1 MFQINKW
8 LYPGIR
14 IKRWVFLFILSVIV
28 LIAGFSGVL
37 GDFFKNVRIARGIIN
52 IDHFFKYLQKL
63 KAMDYFM
70 IVLAIGGI
78 MLAWRRAS
86 FAVLTIIAP
95 NKEREFLNRAYQN
108 AKLLR
113 GPKIVAI
120 GGGTGM
126 PNVLRGM
133 KDLTGNLSAVVT
145 VSDDGGSSGRLRKD
159 YQILPPGDIRN
170 CLVALA
176 DEETLLGRLFQY
188 RFSKGKEL
196 KGHNFGNIF
205 ITALSHVVGDFPTA
219 VNESSKVLA
228 IRGQVLPV
236 SLENLQLRAKLID
249 GRTIIGESNIPKANA
264 KIDRVYIV
272 PKKCSPYGPAIEA
285 IKNADAVIIGPG
297 SLYTSIIPNLLVPG
311 IKEALMNTK
320 SVKIYICNIMTQS
333 GETDDFTVSEH
344 LKAIFKHT
352 GVKVVDYVIANNKMP
367 KDDVLKRYEKE
378 KALPV
383 KIDKEAISS
392 LGVGLIQGKLFID
405 GPYIRHSPQQLARMI
420 MKSIIV

>member
-28 LIAGFSGVL
+28 LVAGFSGIL
-37 GDFFKNVRIARGIIN
+37 GDFFKNVRIEKIN
-52 IDHFFKYLQKL
+52 IDHIFYRMQKL
-63 KAMDYFM
+63 KAMDYFLIM
-70 IVLAIGGI
+70 LAIGGI
-78 MLAWRRAS
+78 MLAWRRAA
-86 FAVLTIIAP
+86 FGVLTIIAP
-95 NKEREFLNRAYQN
+95 NKEREFLNNAYRN

-170 CLVALA
+170 CIVALA

-205 ITALSHVVGDFPTA
+205 ITALSHVVGDFQTA

-236 SLENLQLRAKLID
+236 SLENIQLRAKLKD
-249 GRTIIGESNIPKANA
+249 GRTIKGESNIPKAHGR
-264 KIDRVYIV
+264 IDRVYIV
-272 PKKCSPYGPAIEA
+272 PEKCSPYGPAIEA
-285 IKNADAVIIGPG
+285 IKNADAIVIGPG

-311 IKEALMNTK
+311 IKEALLNTK
-320 SVKIYICNIMTQS
+320 SVKIYICNIMTQN
-333 GETDDFTVSEH
+333 GETDDYTASEH
-344 LKAIFKHT
+344 LSAIFKHT
-352 GVKVVDYVIANNKMP
+352 GHRVVDYIIANNKMP

-378 KALPV
+378 KAYPV
-383 KIDKEAISS
+383 IIDKNAISDM
-392 LGVGLIQGKLFID
+392 GVTLIQGKLFSD

-420 MKSIIV
+420 MKIIIV

>member
-1 MFQINKW
+1 MMFQINKW

-14 IKRWVFLFILSVIV
+14 IKRWFFLFLLSLVV
-28 LIAGFSGVL
+28 LVAGFSGVL
-37 GDFFKNVRIARGIIN
+37 GDLFRNVRFHGIN
-52 IDHFFKYLQKL
+52 IDKFFYRMQKL
-63 KAMDYFM
+63 KALDYGLIM
-70 IVLAIGGI
+70 LAIVGI
-78 MLAWRRAS
+78 LLAWRRAAFS
-86 FAVLTIIAP
+86 VLTIIAP
-95 NKEREFLNRAYQN
+95 NKEREFLNSAYKN

-126 PNVLRGM
+126 PNVLRGL

-145 VSDDGGSSGRLRKD
+145 VADDGGSSGRLRKD
-159 YQILPPGDIRN
+159 YSILPPGDIRN

-196 KGHNFGNIF
+196 KGHSFGNIF

-236 SLENLQLRAKLID
+236 SLENIQLRAKLKD
-249 GRTIIGESNIPKANA
+249 GRTIKGESNIPKAEGE
-264 KIDRVYIV
+264 IDRVYIV
-272 PKKCSPYGPAIEA
+272 PEKCLPYGPAIEA
-285 IKNADAVIIGPG
+285 IKKADAIIIGPG

-320 SVKIYICNIMTQS
+320 TVKIYICNIMTQN
-333 GETDDFTVSEH
+333 GETDGYTVSEH

-352 GVKVVDYVIANNKMP
+352 GHRVVDYVIANNKLP
-367 KDDVLKRYEKE
+367 NDTVLKRYEKE
-378 KALPV
+378 KAFPV
-383 KIDKEAISS
+383 RIDKNEISS
-392 LGVGLIQGKLFID
+392 LGVTLVQGKLFED
-405 GPYIRHSPQQLARMI
+405 GSYVRHSPQQLARMI
-420 MKSIIV
+420 MKIMIV

>member
-14 IKRWVFLFILSVIV
+14 IKRWIFLFVLSIIV
-28 LIAGFSGVL
+28 LIAGFTGVL
-37 GDFFKNVRIARGIIN
+37 GDFFKNIRIEKIN
-52 IDHFFKYLQKL
+52 IDHVFYSMQRL
-63 KAMDYFM
+63 KAMDYLL
-70 IVLAIGGI
+70 ILLAIGGI

-86 FAVLTIIAP
+86 FAILTIIAP
-95 NKEREFLNRAYQN
+95 NKEKEFLNNAYRT

-170 CLVALA
+170 CIVALA

-236 SLENLQLRAKLID
+236 SLENLQLRAKLKD
-249 GRTIIGESNIPKANA
+249 GRTIKGESNIPKAQGQ
-264 KIDRVYIV
+264 IDRVYIV
-272 PKKCSPYGPAIEA
+272 PEKCEPYGPAVEA
-285 IKNADAVIIGPG
+285 IKNADAIVIGPG
-297 SLYTSIIPNLLVPG
+297 SLYTSILPNLLVPG
-311 IKEALMNTK
+311 IKEALLNTK

-344 LKAIFKHT
+344 LRAIFKHT
-352 GVKVVDYVIANNKMP
+352 GHRVVDYVIANNKMP
-367 KDDVLKRYEKE
+367 KDDVLKRYAKE
-378 KALPV
+378 KAFPV
-383 KIDKEAISS
+383 RIDKDVISD
-392 LGVGLIQGKLFID
+392 LGVTLVQGKLFSD
-405 GPYIRHSPQQLARMI
+405 GPYVRHSPQQLARMI
-420 MKSIIV
+420 MKIIIV

>member
-14 IKRWVFLFILSVIV
+14 IKRWFFLFILSVIV
-28 LIAGFSGVL
+28 LIAGFTGVL
-37 GDFFKNVRIARGIIN
+37 GDFFKNVRIEKIN
-52 IDHFFKYLQKL
+52 IDKFFYRLQRL
-63 KAMDYFM
+63 RAMDYTL
-70 IVLAIGGI
+70 ILLAIGGI

-86 FAVLTIIAP
+86 FAVLTFIAP
-95 NKEREFLNRAYQN
+95 NKEREFLNTAYQN

-133 KDLTGNLSAVVT
+133 KELTGNLSAVVT

-236 SLENLQLRAKLID
+236 SLENIQLRAKLKD
-249 GRTIIGESNIPKANA
+249 GRTIKGESNIPKAQGR
-264 KIDRVYIV
+264 IDRVYIV
-272 PKKCSPYGPAIEA
+272 PEKCSPYGPAVEA
-285 IKNADAVIIGPG
+285 MKNADAIVIGPG

-311 IKEALMNTK
+311 IKEALLNTK

-333 GETDDFTVSEH
+333 GETDEYTVSEH
-344 LKAIFKHT
+344 LRAIFKHT
-352 GVKVVDYVIANNKMP
+352 GQRVVDYVIANNKMP

-378 KALPV
+378 KAYPV
-383 KIDKEAISS
+383 RIDKDAIAG
-392 LGVGLIQGKLFID
+392 LGVTLVQGKLFSD

-420 MKSIIV
+420 MKIIIV